1 MDIDNIFGLFGFDKN
16 HGKKENKTIDELN
29 SFKDSPQFKVGMFKK
44 MIWNGRSFKDQIFNF
59 LKKSDEFIEL
69 ESDVG
74 EAGDY
79 MMYTRSYFWIQECNL
94 DDEEWTD
101 ALDHYIDD
109 EFITCI
115 KLCIKYFE
123 EIEEFEKCAFLKKI
137 QNYTEKQDFLNKLKE
152 T

>member
-79 MMYTRSYFWIQECNL
+79 MMYTRQCQF
-94 DDEEWTD
+94 
-101 ALDHYIDD
+101 
-109 EFITCI
+109 
-115 KLCIKYFE
+115 
-123 EIEEFEKCAFLKKI
+123 
-137 QNYTEKQDFLNKLKE
+137 
-152 T
+152 

>member
-1 MDIDNIFGLFGFDKN
+1 MKSVPSL
-16 HGKKENKTIDELN
+16 KKYKTIQKNKT
-29 SFKDSPQFKVGMFKK
+29 F
-44 MIWNGRSFKDQIFNF
+44 
-59 LKKSDEFIEL
+59 
-69 ESDVG
+69 
-74 EAGDY
+74 
-79 MMYTRSYFWIQECNL
+79 TRSYFWIQECNL
-94 DDEEWTD
+94 DNEEWTD

>member
-1 MDIDNIFGLFGFDKN
+1 MDIDNIFGLFGFEKDHDKN
-16 HGKKENKTIDELN
+16 TKKTLDKLD
-29 SFKDSPQFKVGMFKK
+29 SFKESPQFKTGMFKK
-44 MIWNGRSFKDQIFNF
+44 LIWNGRSFKDQVLKFI
-59 LKKSDEFIEL
+59 KKSEEFIEL
-69 ESDVG
+69 DGDVG

-94 DDEEWTD
+94 EDEEWQD
-101 ALDHYIDD
+101 AIEYYIDE
-109 EFITCI
+109 EFIVCI